1 MSGSSDSYE
10 QRDGLRGLPLELMV
24 SCETGEGSSSSW
36 MISLLTSLLI
46 TTSDSVGSSGGSGG
60 SLFGQ
65 KLSPQELTSMLSPS
79 DSEGTA
85 AQMQLSCLCLQMCA
99 IEEVQLQ
106 IHQQ

>member
-65 KLSPQELTSMLSPS
+65 KLPPQKLMLMLSPS
-79 DSEGTA
+79 ESEEIDGLDETLLF
-85 AQMQLSCLCLQMCA
+85 MLTRFNYRHTTNMLELG
-99 IEEVQLQ
+99 
-106 IHQQ
+106 